1 MLWKIMENLNKEIE
15 KLPKIDQILPL
26 IQEEAKSKGLQV
38 FLFENKDL
46 EKYFAVKYK
55 DIGVITVSK
64 DIDGATWNLQN
75 FRHSYLVNL
84 STSEV

>member
-1 MLWKIMENLNKEIE
+1 MEDLNKEIE

>member
-1 MLWKIMENLNKEIE
+1 MENLNKEIE

>member
-1 MLWKIMENLNKEIE
+1 MEDLNKEIE

-26 IQEEAKSKGLQV
+26 IQKEAKSKGLQV